1 MKNITIKER
10 EVAMKKVLTI
20 MFMVMVLLCG
30 CQVSNEESAL
40 SEYYTE
46 LAKAQEISVIP
57 AHTSTATDTLT
68 SSEDIANFI
77 SALDMDSWE
86 MKSLPETAELAGMFS
101 LSQEDTIKFG
111 EAATDGELHQVCEVS
126 CYKNAPYITLKML
139 DLNLTFEVSDATAEY
154 LNSYFA

>member
-1 MKNITIKER
+1 
-10 EVAMKKVLTI
+10 MKKILTI
-20 MFMVMVLLCG
+20 MFMVTVLLCG
-30 CQVSNEESAL
+30 CQVSNEESDP

-68 SSEDIANFI
+68 SSEDIADFI
-77 SALDMDSWE
+77 SALDTDSWE

-111 EAATDGELHQVCEVS
+111 ETTTDGELHQVCEVS
-126 CYKNAPYITLKML
+126 CYKDVPYITLKML
-139 DLNLTFEVSDATAEY
+139 GLDLTFEASDATAEY